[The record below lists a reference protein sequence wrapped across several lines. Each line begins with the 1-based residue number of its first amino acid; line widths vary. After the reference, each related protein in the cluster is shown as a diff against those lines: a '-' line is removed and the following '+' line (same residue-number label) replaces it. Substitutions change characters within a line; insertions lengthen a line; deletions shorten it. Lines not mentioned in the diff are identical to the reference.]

1 MRWPGAAALAL
12 VFALLPPAPAR
23 AAQAVQLTEALA
35 VASEATRPQEVD
47 FAAAERVAL
56 PHNWLRERPGW
67 SGVVWYR
74 IALDAPLRAAG
85 TQPGEALA
93 LVVPRLADTGV
104 LWLNGER
111 LDAGAAGDF
120 TRNRTLWIP
129 LPPQALQPQGNTLEV
144 RVTGHAVARGGL
156 SQLSLG
162 PAGMLRPAFEARWL
176 LQSGVPLTL
185 MFSVVVCLL
194 GAVALWLKTRR
205 RMDLMFAVLCLTWL
219 PRAVVVLSPTAGA
232 PGQLAML
239 LALGSAHLSNT
250 LVVLLLL
257 EHGKWSGPF
266 WRRYRRILWSVV
278 AVCFAAGAA
287 LAAGGELRPAL
298 LGVLHWPFFVL
309 ALVPMVAQIRRAW
322 RTRGRSDI
330 SMAATLVVWAVA
342 ILHDFGIAADLAAFD
357 SFFWAPIAA
366 LLVLLNLVWRALE
379 SLALHRASAEH
390 EISRAMAHASTT
402 HGLQMQQMRAEF
414 DRAQAAE
421 RHAVLAAER
430 TRLLHDLHDG
440 LGSQLITALRMTR
453 RDEVPREEV
462 ARVIEDS
469 LEDMRL
475 IIDSLDLEERD
486 LLPLLGNL
494 RYRLEPRLNAIGVA
508 LHWEADALPELEYL
522 SPETGLAVVRI
533 VQEAVNNAVRHGNA
547 RNVTVRVA
555 AAARA
560 IELAVS
566 DDGRGFDP
574 AQPPRGGAP
583 QRGLAAMRHRA
594 RQLGGLLAI
603 ESGAAGTSVRLS
615 LPLKR

>member
-12 VFALLPPAPAR
+12 ACALLLPAAAR
-23 AAQAVQLTEALA
+23 AAQAVQLAEALA
-35 VASEATRPQEVD
+35 VASEAARPADVD

-56 PHNWLRERPGW
+56 PHNWQRARPGW

-74 IALDAPLRAAG
+74 ISLDAPLRAAG

-129 LPPQALQPQGNTLEV
+129 VPAHALRPHGNTLDV

-162 PAGMLRPAFEARWL
+162 PSQVLRPAFELRWL

-185 MFSVVVCLL
+185 MFSVAVCLL

-205 RMDLMFAVLCLTWL
+205 RMDLMFAALCLTWL

-232 PGQLAML
+232 PGQVAML

-257 EHGKWSGPF
+257 EHGKWNGPF
-266 WRRYRRILWSVV
+266 WQRYRRILWSVV

-287 LAAGGELRPAL
+287 LAAAGALRPAL

-309 ALVPMVAQIRRAW
+309 ALVPMVAQIGRAW
-322 RTRGRSDI
+322 STRGRSDI

-379 SLALHRASAEH
+379 SLALHRANAEH
-390 EISRAMAHASTT
+390 EISRAVAHASTT
-402 HGLQMQQMRAEF
+402 HGLQMQRMRAEF

-508 LHWEADALPELEYL
+508 LHWDAEALPELEYL

-555 AAARA
+555 AAAHA

-574 AQPPRGGAP
+574 GQAPRGGAP

-594 RQLGGLLAI
+594 RQLGGSLAV
-603 ESGAAGTSVRLS
+603 ESGAGGTRVRLA